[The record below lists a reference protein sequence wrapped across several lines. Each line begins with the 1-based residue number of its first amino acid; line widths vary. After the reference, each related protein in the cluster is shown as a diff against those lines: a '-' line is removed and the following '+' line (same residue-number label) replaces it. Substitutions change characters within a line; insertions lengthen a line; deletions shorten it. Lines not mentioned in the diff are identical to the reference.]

1 MALLTQSQ
9 VEAVLTAAVVADLTA
24 SDSAVVTTLLDQASD
39 WLQEYAVGAGI
50 TLTSGTMTASL
61 VRRGAIAFAHFA
73 ATRTKK
79 YRDAQGRTPFHVE
92 YEAVA
97 AEMEA
102 WSKRVRPLSMDA
114 AYEGPVVL
122 SEDSRGWNAD

>member
-1 MALLTQSQ
+1 MLFRS
-9 VEAVLTAAVVADLTA
+9 
-24 SDSAVVTTLLDQASD
+24 
-39 WLQEYAVGAGI
+39 
-50 TLTSGTMTASL
+50 
-61 VRRGAIAFAHFA
+61 
-73 ATRTKK
+73 
-79 YRDAQGRTPFHVE
+79 DAQGRTPFHVE

-102 WSKRVRPLSMDA
+102 WSKRVRPLSTDA